1 MGAYTIVGWY
11 GYRLAC
17 GFVGSIHDQKRGKKM
32 KLIKELIAI
41 ILIFCVTLLVSCGN
55 KKEEEQKQE
64 ERTQVDAYVKM
75 LDGEIVK
82 FENVICPNVWSSE
95 WPCYQFTTQTGERY
109 RVSWNNLML
118 IVHEVEED
126 AKTN

>member
-1 MGAYTIVGWY
+1 MKMIIVHAERG
-11 GYRLAC
+11 
-17 GFVGSIHDQKRGKKM
+17 DQMR
-32 KLIKELIAI
+32 LIKELIAI

-75 LDGEIVK
+75 LDGEVVK
-82 FENVICPNVWSSE
+82 FENVICPTVWNPEHQS
-95 WPCYQFTTQTGERY
+95 YIFTTQTGEIY

-118 IVHEVEED
+118 ISHEVEE
-126 AKTN
+126 

>member
-1 MGAYTIVGWY
+1 
-11 GYRLAC
+11 
-17 GFVGSIHDQKRGKKM
+17 M

-64 ERTQVDAYVKM
+64 EKTQVDAYVKM
-75 LDGEIVK
+75 LDGEVVK
-82 FENVICPNVWSSE
+82 FENIICPNVWNLE
-95 WPCYQFTTQTGERY
+95 YLCYQFTTQTGEIY

-118 IVHEVEED
+118 ITHEVEED
-126 AKTN
+126 AKTD